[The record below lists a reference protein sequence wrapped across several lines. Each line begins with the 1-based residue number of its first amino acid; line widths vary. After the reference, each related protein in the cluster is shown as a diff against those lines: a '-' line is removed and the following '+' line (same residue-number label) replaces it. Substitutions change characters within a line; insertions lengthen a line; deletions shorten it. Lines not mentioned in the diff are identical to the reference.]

1 MSDTGVE
8 ERAQPVTGIEA
19 PHEERLEH
27 AKQHRGEVRTPDAAG
42 AIIVLAA
49 DDRGPQGP
57 FRTVIVQRH
66 FGTRQERRQ
75 ITMPQ

>member
-27 AKQHRGEVRTPDAAG
+27 AKHHRGEVALQMLPE
-42 AIIVLAA
+42 
-49 DDRGPQGP
+49 P
-57 FRTVIVQRH
+57 
-66 FGTRQERRQ
+66 
-75 ITMPQ
+75 